1 MTDVLLVMPPVSEAV
16 QFPYLAL
23 PQLTAAWRA
32 QGYTVR
38 CVDLNLE
45 YRDAVLRRDADPD
58 RPDAGPVD
66 PGAGPAGSADLPRA
80 AEPAAPEP
88 AAEAAAPVPAAAV
101 PTAPVPAAGSGGT
114 GPGAGDV
121 YRQVSERYRSHHGER
136 LLDRSRDRSAPEVQA
151 MAIRATGRYVALRA
165 AADGWLVKDPLPLGE
180 LEERVRTSLHHWSA
194 RWCGRRL
201 RELIDEHRPKVLA
214 FTVPF
219 FSQVVPVLSL
229 AVRLKE
235 QGVAVPVM
243 VGGPT
248 VQMWAKLLRS
258 RLPAAAAVDHW
269 CTGHGEAYLARVMP
283 PDADRPVDEVPTA
296 PGGLAD
302 GFRINDQQAP
312 EFRQF
317 DLLRYAN
324 EAWQFPYRLTLG
336 CYWGKCSFCSYGNRY
351 HDDRA
356 FQQLAPGRAADQL
369 VALAGELGI
378 TDVAIADENTGLRHL
393 VRVMEEVSL
402 RGVDL
407 TFRVRARLEPAL
419 ADPLF
424 ARTLR
429 ELGCVQISTG
439 FESSHQELLDF
450 VRKGQDPVAAEQAVA
465 NLTAA
470 GITTNLSFM
479 DGYDHPA
486 AAEGF
491 LATSGTIRRNAAT
504 MGLDT
509 MQLLVAEP
517 GSHLWAS
524 RWVAPDDEFLV
535 TNEGLAFAAGRIGA
549 ALGSPAEAEEARE
562 RLLRMTV
569 EAVPD
574 AERRA
579 RPDLAPASAFPASAS
594 SSPAGGPDRP
604 VPTDSDEPLRAWPRA
619 GVALETVRRRR
630 VLADIAWPRMAAVP
644 QAVVCTDDGALEAVG
659 PRERNWLN
667 RMLHKRLLVTDRKE
681 AEVF

>member
-32 QGYTVR
+32 QGYAVR

-45 YRDAVLRRDADPD
+45 YREAVLRRDADP
-58 RPDAGPVD
+58 AE
-66 PGAGPAGSADLPRA
+66 PGADSALSDAEPGAAPARPVESGTVPAHPAEADGAPRA
-80 AEPAAPEP
+80 AEPAA
-88 AAEAAAPVPAAAV
+88 ARNGGAAPA
-101 PTAPVPAAGSGGT
+101 
-114 GPGAGDV
+114 AGDV

-136 LLDRSRDRSAPEVQA
+136 LLDRSRDRTAPEVQA

-165 AADGWLVKDPLPLGE
+165 AADGWLVKNPLPLGE
-180 LEERVRTSLHHWSA
+180 LEERVRASLHHWSA
-194 RWCGRRL
+194 RWCGQRL

-235 QGVAVPVM
+235 QGVTVPVM

-283 PDADRPVDEVPTA
+283 PDADRPVEEVPA
-296 PGGLAD
+296 ASGGLAD

-369 VALAGELGI
+369 VAIAGELGI
-378 TDVAIADENTGLRHL
+378 TDVAVADENTGLRHL
-393 VRVMEEVSL
+393 VRVMEEVEL

-407 TFRVRARLEPAL
+407 TFRVRARLEPIL

-424 ARTLR
+424 ARRLR

-439 FESSHQELLDF
+439 FESSHRELLDF

-491 LATSGTIRRNAAT
+491 HATSGTIRRNAAT

-579 RPDLAPASAFPASAS
+579 RPDLAPASASSSA
-594 SSPAGGPDRP
+594 SPAGGPGRSASA
-604 VPTDSDEPLRAWPRA
+604 DSDGPLRAWPRA

-659 PRERNWLN
+659 RRERNWLH